1 MNNANAAAKARRAG
15 IKPTTPVPSAATQG
29 TNGQG
34 TNGAAGLTLPQ
45 VISVIDRRLNTLENF
60 MKESKE
66 NPVTMSVV
74 SEEEGDEEGA
84 VDGAGVIVPAE
95 FNAFV
100 DEINS
105 RFQMLA
111 TEIETMKNAL
121 LKLQTFTMDVNKSLL
136 EKTDVLMPI
145 SVVEAVVP
153 LPAVTVP
160 DVVPEPVSV
169 ANESVTEDVKVG
181 EPST

>member
-15 IKPTTPVPSAATQG
+15 IKPTTPVPTAQSQAQP
-29 TNGQG
+29 
-34 TNGAAGLTLPQ
+34 TNGATGLTLPQ
-45 VISVIDRRLNTLENF
+45 VISVIDRRLNTLETF
-60 MKESKE
+60 MKETKE

-74 SEEEGDEEGA
+74 GEEEIEEDGVA
-84 VDGAGVIVPAE
+84 DGAGVIVPAE

-100 DEINS
+100 DEINN
-105 RFQMLA
+105 RFQLLA

-136 EKTDVLMPI
+136 EKTDVLMPT
-145 SVVEAVVP
+145 SVVDAVVP
-153 LPAVTVP
+153 LPDVT
-160 DVVPEPVSV
+160 DPVSI
-169 ANESVTEDVKVG
+169 ASLSGESVTEDVKVG

>member
-15 IKPTTPVPSAATQG
+15 IKPTTPVPAAPMQG
-29 TNGQG
+29 SNGQG
-34 TNGAAGLTLPQ
+34 TNGATGLTLPQ
-45 VISVIDRRLNTLENF
+45 VISVIDRRLNTLETF

-66 NPVTMSVV
+66 NPVAISLD
-74 SEEEGDEEGA
+74 EDGDGGEDGA
-84 VDGAGVIVPAE
+84 GAGVIVPAE

-100 DEINS
+100 DEINN

-111 TEIETMKNAL
+111 SEIETMKNAL

-136 EKTDVLMPI
+136 ERADVLVPA
-145 SVVEAVVP
+145 SVVDAIVP
-153 LPAVTVP
+153 LPEVTVD
-160 DVVPEPVSV
+160 DVVQDPVSV
-169 ANESVTEDVKVG
+169 ADESVVEPEVVE